1 MTSTPMFDVFST
13 QRKGNSS
20 TELLLWQDTAES
32 LEAAQLKIKSLP
44 PGDYVILN
52 QQTGERT
59 VIEAIKAA

>member
-1 MTSTPMFDVFST
+1 MTSTPMFDLFRVE
-13 QRKGNSS
+13 RKGDSS
-20 TELLLWQDTAES
+20 TELLQWQAAAES

-59 VIEAIKAA
+59 VMEAIKAA